1 VFEKVAFRRNRKTDV
16 NGEGRGAA
24 GWARKGALEGR
35 GEISAQFARVSLFL
49 LAKCCSFSRDL
60 PEIID
65 HGDDLSKLGIP
76 VLLYQEQFDFSS
88 STGKLQLA
96 VFAWAAE
103 FERKRINER
112 MRAGLERARMLGK
125 RLGRPR
131 SNVDE
136 EKIRRDYEALK
147 SERKVAQ
154 IHGCSDSTIHRILHD
169 SRQFPEEIP
178 PNIPAKFPTKFP
190 SPKRKK

>member
-1 VFEKVAFRRNRKTDV
+1 LRFGVTERRTV

-24 GWARKGALEGR
+24 GWARKGVLEGR

-49 LAKCCSFSRDL
+49 LAKCCSFGRDL
-60 PEIID
+60 REILD

-103 FERKRINER
+103 FERERIKER
-112 MRAGLERARMLGK
+112 VKLGIDRARSLRK
-125 RLGRPR
+125 PLGRP
-131 SNVDE
+131 
-136 EKIRRDYEALK
+136 
-147 SERKVAQ
+147 
-154 IHGCSDSTIHRILHD
+154 
-169 SRQFPEEIP
+169 
-178 PNIPAKFPTKFP
+178 
-190 SPKRKK
+190 